1 MAASPVADHTPTTA
15 SNHRKTSNSGSSSY
29 FPKTVTLKE
38 WWLIRTGNDCNG
50 KSLGVAGYVSSVQR
64 VRREFHSAP
73 VIKRHDV
80 FTVETADDVTV
91 FLDGPIN
98 RTCTLAYGFPPEIF
112 DHFGLGFPFY
122 WKQCEKRWCEVEAD
136 EEKAY
141 ADTIHKIG
149 MESTPIAENDSSD
162 VEADEEKAYA
172 DTIHN
177 IGMESTA
184 IAENDSSD
192 VEVMDDDYRHIQS
205 EKADIVKA
213 SKCAMLHSPVGSFG
227 TSACEEV
234 NVEDDSSPTEEGNEG
249 HTSFPAAEEY
259 CEAVSNDGSKDIPSS
274 PTPSF
279 HTTSASSL
287 QDVVA
292 DKGASSNSKAPSV
305 DGVADLN
312 CCSSEKVI
320 GDGRDNVVDP
330 NVLTSN
336 RKTRSRAKRNKTIAS
351 ESTDV
356 LASNQKNVS
365 RSKAKRKKKI
375 ASASTELLDEGKL
388 DETVHQTPPVRK
400 SNRKVRSVNEV
411 AALDF
416 CSSEEVIG
424 DGRGNVVDLNVLT
437 SNQKN
442 ASRTRA
448 KRNKKVASE
457 STDLL
462 DEGKLEETVH
472 QTPPIRKSNRKVPS
486 VNGVAALDFCSS
498 EEVIG
503 DGRDNVVDLNV
514 STSNQK
520 NASRSKVKRNKRLA
534 SESTKPL
541 DEGKLDGAVHQT
553 PAFGK
558 SNSKIPSINEVAA
571 FNLVSSEDV
580 ADNGRDNVVHL
591 IVSES
596 NQKTASR
603 SKVKRNK
610 KLASESTKPLD
621 EGKLDETVHQ
631 NPPIR
636 TSNRKVPS
644 INGVAALDFCSSEEV
659 IGNGRDNVVDL
670 NISKSNQKTRS
681 QAKRKKKIASEST
694 KPLDEGKLASEST
707 KPLDEGKLDETVHQ
721 TPPSSTI
728 NEQEN
733 MDDLN
738 VSKFDQKTASGS
750 TVKRNK
756 RLRSESN
763 TMVHDEGKLAVHQT
777 PAVWKSNRKIPSVN
791 EVAAFNLVSSEDVVD
806 NGRDNVVHLN
816 VSKSNQKTASRSK
829 VKRNK
834 KLAPESTKPL
844 DEGNLDKTVQQTP
857 PPATNVSKFDQNTAS
872 GSTVK
877 RNRKLRSGSTTMV
890 HDEAKLDGAVHQ
902 TPSTEVRKSRR
913 KNKTSE
919 TANIINPSDGGSA
932 VKKAAKR
939 SLFESPV
946 TPNTPKGKT
955 TSCLH
960 SPESLNL
967 KRSRSGRLLMPTL
980 EFWRNQSPIYD
991 AERKVIGI
999 LEEVGTP
1006 RQAAPRG
1013 SRSEPPK
1020 KKPKT
1025 R

>member
-388 DETVHQTPPVRK
+388 DETVHQTPPV
-400 SNRKVRSVNEV
+400 
-411 AALDF
+411 
-416 CSSEEVIG
+416 
-424 DGRGNVVDLNVLT
+424 
-437 SNQKN
+437 
-442 ASRTRA
+442 
-448 KRNKKVASE
+448 
-457 STDLL
+457 
-462 DEGKLEETVH
+462 
-472 QTPPIRKSNRKVPS
+472 RKSNRKVPS

>member
-400 SNRKVRSVNEV
+400 SNRKV
-411 AALDF
+411 
-416 CSSEEVIG
+416 
-424 DGRGNVVDLNVLT
+424 
-437 SNQKN
+437 
-442 ASRTRA
+442 
-448 KRNKKVASE
+448 
-457 STDLL
+457 
-462 DEGKLEETVH
+462 
-472 QTPPIRKSNRKVPS
+472 PS

-520 NASRSKVKRNKRLA
+520 N
-534 SESTKPL
+534 
-541 DEGKLDGAVHQT
+541 
-553 PAFGK
+553 
-558 SNSKIPSINEVAA
+558 
-571 FNLVSSEDV
+571 
-580 ADNGRDNVVHL
+580 
-591 IVSES
+591 
-596 NQKTASR
+596 ASR